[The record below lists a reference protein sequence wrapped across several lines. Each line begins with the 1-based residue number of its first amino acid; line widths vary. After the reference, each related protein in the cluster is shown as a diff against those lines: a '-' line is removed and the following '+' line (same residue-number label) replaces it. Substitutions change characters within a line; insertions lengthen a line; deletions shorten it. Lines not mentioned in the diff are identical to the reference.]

1 MPEAEEDLYKVL
13 GVERSAD
20 AETIK
25 KSYRK
30 LALKFHPDKNPGDKK
45 AEETFKKINHANE
58 VLSDAKKR
66 ALYDEFGEVGLRE
79 GFDPSRARQYSQWH
93 SQSGM
98 GPDLNDL
105 FGQGEG
111 PVDFAS
117 IFDRLFG
124 GQQGMGGARRG
135 RGQSP
140 FGGSSP
146 FGGGFGGNMAM
157 RGGDL
162 EGEVTVD
169 FAHAIRGGE
178 LSLNVNGAPV
188 TVRIPPGA
196 REGSRLRVPG
206 KGMPS
211 PSGGP
216 SGDLV
221 LAIHVRPHESFWLE
235 DDDLHVRVP
244 ITLGEAFRGGKIR
257 VPTPEGD
264 VNVTVPQRTQS
275 GAKLRLRGKGIPA
288 GKKRAASDLI
298 VHLEVAVPENESPEI
313 LAAVE
318 TLETAY
324 RGDVRGGLS
333 F

>member
-79 GFDPSRARQYSQWH
+79 GFDPARARQYSQWH

-135 RGQSP
+135 RGRVRSGVRRRSVAASAATGDARRRSRRRGHGRLHARDSRRRDSP
-140 FGGSSP
+140 QRERCAGDGSHS
-146 FGGGFGGNMAM
+146 
-157 RGGDL
+157 
-162 EGEVTVD
+162 
-169 FAHAIRGGE
+169 
-178 LSLNVNGAPV
+178 
-188 TVRIPPGA
+188 A
-196 REGSRLRVPG
+196 RCERGSRLRVSG

-211 PSGGP
+211 PNGGP

-221 LAIHVRPHESFWLE
+221 LAIHVRPHDSFWLE

-244 ITLGEAFRGGKIR
+244 ITFGEAFRGGKIR
-257 VPTPEGD
+257 VPTPDGD